1 MGSYGFTYRFQI
13 DFGHLGDYSH
23 ALADVTSRVKV
34 EGSLNMGFTDPYGE
48 IAPPS
53 KLQFSLLNTD
63 RLLSTGNT
71 SSPYYGLLKRGTLV
85 KFTLAYAG
93 TTYLTWVG
101 KIEKLRSYIHPF
113 ENPDQNNY
121 IMVIAQDPMLQLLD
135 AQIFP
140 ALQTNV
146 LIHDAIA
153 QILED
158 AATAIVFPYASYWSV
173 LDVSVLDTA
182 KLLNQSLYSYNPSLS
197 EIEWV
202 GDNAADENS
211 TVGARS
217 LIDSLMAAELG
228 GRFFWDGEAFQFQD
242 RYFSLAYSL
251 AGITLE
257 LTAADIIDG
266 DYRMGE
272 DLVNDVKVTYQP
284 RSVGDAGT
292 VIFSSERAIQVQ
304 AGQTR
309 TVTCHFRDADTPTRQ
324 IGAYDV
330 LNLVSGTDFIANS
343 VQDGSGTVL
352 TTFISASQ
360 QAKAQSATITLRNTG
375 AVDAWLTTLQL
386 RGTPLYSDAR
396 ETVQAVDAQS
406 IYDNDR
412 IPRSYAYKLV
422 SDEETAQGFANIQ
435 VSRFK
440 DQFERWHSVTFMVSD
455 ALKLITATTGIG
467 SVITVNEQTSTKH
480 NRNYTVVGIQH
491 KWDKRVGEH
500 RVTYILS
507 PIASEAYW
515 ILGFAGYSELGT
527 TNTLAL

>member
-1 MGSYGFTYRFQI
+1 
-13 DFGHLGDYSH
+13 
-23 ALADVTSRVKV
+23 
-34 EGSLNMGFTDPYGE
+34 
-48 IAPPS
+48 
-53 KLQFSLLNTD
+53 
-63 RLLSTGNT
+63 
-71 SSPYYGLLKRGTLV
+71 
-85 KFTLAYAG
+85 
-93 TTYLTWVG
+93 
-101 KIEKLRSYIHPF
+101 
-113 ENPDQNNY
+113 
-121 IMVIAQDPMLQLLD
+121 
-135 AQIFP
+135 
-140 ALQTNV
+140 
-146 LIHDAIA
+146 
-153 QILED
+153 
-158 AATAIVFPYASYWSV
+158 
-173 LDVSVLDTA
+173 
-182 KLLNQSLYSYNPSLS
+182 
-197 EIEWV
+197 
-202 GDNAADENS
+202 
-211 TVGARS
+211 
-217 LIDSLMAAELG
+217 MAAELG

-242 RYFSLAYSL
+242 RYYSL
-251 AGITLE
+251 AQTLIGVSLE

-266 DYRMGE
+266 DYRLGE

-292 VIFSSERAIQVQ
+292 VIYSSDRAVQVQ

-309 TVTCHFRDADTPTRQ
+309 TIRVHYRDPDTPNLQ
-324 IGAYDV
+324 VGAYDV
-330 LNLVSGTDFIANS
+330 LTPVSGTDFIANS

-352 TTFISASQ
+352 TSFIAVSQ
-360 QAKAQSATITLRNTG
+360 EAQAQSAVITARNDGTT
-375 AVDAWLTTLQL
+375 DAWLTTLQV
-386 RGTPLYSDAR
+386 RGTPLYTDRR

-412 IPRSYAYKLV
+412 VPRSYAYKLV
-422 SDEETAQGFANIQ
+422 SDGETAQGFANIQ

-455 ALKLITATTGIG
+455 ALKLITATTTIG